1 MADPYTEYLNAR
13 NKGTT
18 STDPYTDYLNAKNQG
33 TPQIGDP
40 YQDYLNLL
48 TQQSQL
54 ITPSPEEMDELKPTH
69 PVGFGGALWEGFKS
83 GMTLGYV
90 ADEPIEDMTYG
101 EMSGMLIGEMA
112 GGLIPLG
119 LASTATGG
127 FGAPVVAG
135 ARMKRAYNIIDKM
148 RKVGKKLDKAKK
160 LDNKAKITKHELTR
174 NKLRKELVGFKEEY
188 MREMAAKGL
197 GTRGLKQLAKTP
209 VMPQAAGK
217 LGRQKWYQKS
227 IKKVAEHYGPAGA
240 NALNRFA
247 STGTAF
253 ALTGLAR
260 KRGEGPFG
268 ELEMADRLSGI
279 PKDIWMGGLFT
290 VAGLPSMLGVKGAGL
305 IEPAA
310 LMGVGAYS
318 DYLTGEPSDMS
329 TEERLMHGMTLI
341 GFHYIQQGLSNIGVK
356 EKVYNALRE
365 MNFSESQALAISHNN
380 KAFDA
385 QIKAMRNGET
395 FRYRN
400 KRDKD
405 DWTVV
410 NMEGKREDGTAFID
424 LQNVQ
429 TLEKKTYTGKT
440 LTEAREN
447 LHKEY
452 DRFDYKDPKLKDD
465 VYRRDDMDFQNRMRD
480 DIIGEEIIKEPADTA
495 RKNQLKSQIKK
506 VSEVQNWE
514 RYPEVRK
521 IKSSEIEAGK
531 KRTLNFSKD
540 KDNFE
545 SMNKRLIDNVD
556 LNEFQSVQKWPKGFQ
571 WMKPEERAELLW
583 HIEVGRNR
591 DKPWYSGKE
600 IYEPVFKE
608 DGTVNTARPQGIVDK
623 KDLLYHLN
631 GMYNKTG
638 DYTKADFPIND
649 LIYAKGET
657 VVIPKLLRF
666 ERSGDK
672 SWSDKEVQHA
682 EIVKSWKD
690 KKNPD
695 KYVAHPDDNTL
706 RVKTFMLDKNSADY
720 GKEIELN
727 IRARG
732 STKIKWPTDGERITE
747 SIENVAF
754 RDAKYQEGPY
764 PAERLYVPSSRRRL
778 EESDIFGRWMN
789 NNEPSE
795 GWTIT
800 KDKNVLKSLGVDP
813 KYAGM
818 KMPMSLYQVKV
829 KGKGKA
835 GKLLQGTHWIERVMF
850 QEMAKEHLGKRAKE
864 GSKHL
869 PGKLLPHKNLIEA
882 RRKENN
888 PDLGINFQELYS
900 RSNQDIMTVKLPPK
914 EIEYLSRG
922 EAYKERFGEYPRPK
936 QYETIQSVETRLVE
950 LRKLKNLLEEDDM
963 WIAENLVGLG
973 YKVPKDRMELQKM
986 KMQFFR
992 DTLEKKLTSEDKAM
1006 WDFIKTLPEDAN
1018 NPASRKIMRTRDK
1031 SISWNEHK
1039 WNWFT
1044 SNPGFTGEERVVGLR
1059 KMSKESLANA
1069 REEYS
1074 KFAKPAEWGGVTTG
1088 ERIFE
1093 TRKPKVHYWEWLAKL
1108 TDNYEHLKDK
1118 ETKIREGK
1126 FVEPNV
1132 EALGRE
1138 YPVTSVGAVLASA
1151 TPKYKEKFKDTKSLS
1166 EGGTE
1171 GQDVFYTVDF
1181 KARKRGSK
1189 EEAKVVPHG
1198 EIGLRKGEW
1207 VFEDELE
1214 ALRRAEREWSS
1225 AESSS
1230 AEFLNR
1236 HLSHLKNSAS
1246 KYDINPDWQRF
1257 NNKKQQIKKSFKEQ
1271 GLSNWEQIAFVS
1283 TLYPQSKTKS
1293 IGATL
1298 DKLTQSE
1305 LNRVERFINKKE
1317 SQPVYDSNIVS
1328 LMPDDMSSK
1337 ASLIGN
1343 RMWNAVREYTLATAA
1358 YFEPLGHTGKRIARK
1373 LEQFSMWRANTMGT
1387 VVNFEKGM
1395 NAKLK
1400 EYGLNLTE
1408 VNEHIQI
1415 MRDPK
1420 YESLRDSRKYKKFL
1434 EKIEG
1439 VEVKPATKITPAK
1452 SLKEWII
1459 ESYDNFFDSMA
1470 GVLISSNS
1478 WVKTT
1483 TKDGKVE
1490 SRRFINLYDKNGN
1503 AIELIDMY
1511 KRPDIHFDQVAS
1523 FLTFIK
1529 DEGKGRVKTVIKF
1542 SERKHGDRRKKE
1554 KLVKED
1560 KRKYQEEYWKESVE
1574 VDAKKSKHFY
1584 EATYS
1589 PRILSDRFLEISDI
1603 ANRDSKKAIR
1613 DLMESEMIK
1622 DIPVSS
1628 ARKEEIA
1635 RQMFNEIINMQDASG
1650 VYGQQW
1656 SRIAEL
1662 PSHYYLKQREGRL
1675 KFDKD
1680 NMEIIQVDNVVKANG
1695 ELYKKGD
1702 KIVDKAGR
1710 EHIVEEVVPVY
1721 ERDYNKVMKRYS
1733 DGISHS
1739 TAAAH
1744 TYGSPHHGKILW
1756 KHLADKLSKEMDDTY
1771 YGTFAEKVIKNQLFG
1786 ETRTRF
1792 DMIARPAARIGALTG
1807 LSSPMSPLKNILL
1820 GNVQNAT
1827 VFTAKEMLQT
1837 MRHLSSGKTWKSAK
1851 EMSQFEGHTHIGS
1864 YDLFLAKE
1872 PFKGAHWLRKIAENA
1887 AVGGMR
1893 VTESFN
1899 RIFSATLSE
1908 FSLRNTVDN
1917 LAGIKNPANKRV
1929 PTYDSRRMM
1938 LDVFKFTP
1946 EEISSLIARR
1956 KRALEL
1962 NEPMEY
1968 KATEMQ
1974 RARYRGQLVT
1984 QGSGDIPYVP
1994 YWMGKQW
2001 AKPLTLFYRVAF
2013 RMTDTTANN
2022 VIKPIITDGNMIPAM
2037 KYVAGTVAS
2046 GYAIYNMY
2054 DWILDEERVNKF
2066 KSMPNNMLQYFIKAE
2081 GLGIFSNLFG
2091 EYGGGIDSYEAVIY
2105 RNAKSFADMLV
2116 GFTKEAVRGE
2126 PEFAIKEVKDGVSEI
2141 VAGYNF
2147 YKGIWDRATG
2157 ETRKLVKDSR
2167 RRQTQFLDA
2176 FYPKEKLDID
2186 YDDGTTSKTAYYR
2199 AIRDNFWIDDS
2210 KRRAQSYYAAL
2221 HYLTHTIMAEQGY
2234 TKRAAKKEARA
2245 RLKRVMTRMRPIP
2258 TSWRKKP
2265 GRTKKSK
2272 YHEYYTRL
2280 PKGAQEQ
2287 EDALDSLYIQK
2298 KQELYNAIR
2307 QYKNLYD
2314 TEDY

>member
-1 MADPYTEYLNAR
+1 MADPYTEYLNAV
-13 NKGTT
+13 NQGTT
-18 STDPYTDYLNAKNQG
+18 ATDPYTDYLNIVNQG
-33 TPQIGDP
+33 TPQPGDP
-40 YQDYLNLL
+40 YQDYLDLL
-48 TQQSQL
+48 TQQSQS
-54 ITPSPEEMDELKPTH
+54 ITPNQEEIDELKPTH

-119 LASTATGG
+119 LATTATGG

-135 ARMKRAYNIIDKM
+135 ARMKRAYKIIDEM

-209 VMPQAAGK
+209 VMPQAAGY
-217 LGRQKWYQKS
+217 LGRREWYQKS
-227 IKKVAEHYGPAGA
+227 IKKVAEHFGPAGA

-247 STGTAF
+247 STSAAF

-279 PKDIWMGGLFT
+279 PKDMWMGGLFT

-318 DYLTGEPSDMS
+318 DYLTGEPSEMS
-329 TEERLMHGMTLI
+329 PEERLMHGMTLI

-385 QIKAMRNGET
+385 QIKAIRNGET

-400 KRDKD
+400 KKDKD

-480 DIIGEEIIKEPADTA
+480 DIIGENIEKIPTELKQKQNDLQHQSKIIDDAIKKPRTFEIKEKSSKEVSKKKKAVIDIRKDFKLRNDWFAKELEWLNKKFKEDPELTSFKYGNVPDRYKWISSGDRKFLSRFIDSHKIGGTYEGVKLTPERLQKRIHEVHRKESLKDPSKALEKDFPVQSNDYKVGDVIVIPKINRHRSVADEGTGKAFDYNESQLAKIVKKDLDIKDADRYVPAPDKSTIKVETVDLA
-495 RKNQLKSQIKK
+495 SGETIQVNIRMGKGPDVFTQAENIVSNFMNQIADKDVVKKHNMKGQRKNW
-506 VSEVQNWE
+506 VVFQNW
-514 RYPEVRK
+514 
-521 IKSSEIEAGK
+521 
-531 KRTLNFSKD
+531 KD
-540 KDNFE
+540 KLEKQERKEKGLDYQPEFDQSAMQEKWLQSIGALNKEQLISKLKDYKEPDVFSNEFLSSKAKINKEVYNTKMFQDASTLAEGKHSKTFYEPELYTIDSKGNKELFPIENIGYKGEYVFDDYLEAFRKMEKIWSEPGANKFLKGLKDNY
-545 SMNKRLIDNVD
+545 KRQIDNV
-556 LNEFQSVQKWPKGFQ
+556 SV
-571 WMKPEERAELLW
+571 
-583 HIEVGRNR
+583 
-591 DKPWYSGKE
+591 
-600 IYEPVFKE
+600 
-608 DGTVNTARPQGIVDK
+608 
-623 KDLLYHLN
+623 
-631 GMYNKTG
+631 NK
-638 DYTKADFPIND
+638 
-649 LIYAKGET
+649 
-657 VVIPKLLRF
+657 
-666 ERSGDK
+666 
-672 SWSDKEVQHA
+672 
-682 EIVKSWKD
+682 
-690 KKNPD
+690 
-695 KYVAHPDDNTL
+695 
-706 RVKTFMLDKNSADY
+706 
-720 GKEIELN
+720 
-727 IRARG
+727 
-732 STKIKWPTDGERITE
+732 
-747 SIENVAF
+747 
-754 RDAKYQEGPY
+754 
-764 PAERLYVPSSRRRL
+764 
-778 EESDIFGRWMN
+778 
-789 NNEPSE
+789 
-795 GWTIT
+795 
-800 KDKNVLKSLGVDP
+800 
-813 KYAGM
+813 
-818 KMPMSLYQVKV
+818 
-829 KGKGKA
+829 
-835 GKLLQGTHWIERVMF
+835 
-850 QEMAKEHLGKRAKE
+850 
-864 GSKHL
+864 
-869 PGKLLPHKNLIEA
+869 
-882 RRKENN
+882 
-888 PDLGINFQELYS
+888 
-900 RSNQDIMTVKLPPK
+900 
-914 EIEYLSRG
+914 
-922 EAYKERFGEYPRPK
+922 
-936 QYETIQSVETRLVE
+936 
-950 LRKLKNLLEEDDM
+950 
-963 WIAENLVGLG
+963 
-973 YKVPKDRMELQKM
+973 
-986 KMQFFR
+986 
-992 DTLEKKLTSEDKAM
+992 
-1006 WDFIKTLPEDAN
+1006 
-1018 NPASRKIMRTRDK
+1018 
-1031 SISWNEHK
+1031 
-1039 WNWFT
+1039 
-1044 SNPGFTGEERVVGLR
+1044 
-1059 KMSKESLANA
+1059 
-1069 REEYS
+1069 
-1074 KFAKPAEWGGVTTG
+1074 
-1088 ERIFE
+1088 
-1093 TRKPKVHYWEWLAKL
+1093 
-1108 TDNYEHLKDK
+1108 
-1118 ETKIREGK
+1118 
-1126 FVEPNV
+1126 
-1132 EALGRE
+1132 
-1138 YPVTSVGAVLASA
+1138 
-1151 TPKYKEKFKDTKSLS
+1151 
-1166 EGGTE
+1166 
-1171 GQDVFYTVDF
+1171 
-1181 KARKRGSK
+1181 
-1189 EEAKVVPHG
+1189 
-1198 EIGLRKGEW
+1198 
-1207 VFEDELE
+1207 
-1214 ALRRAEREWSS
+1214 
-1225 AESSS
+1225 
-1230 AEFLNR
+1230 
-1236 HLSHLKNSAS
+1236 
-1246 KYDINPDWQRF
+1246 DWQRF

-1271 GLSNWEQIAFVS
+1271 GLSNWEQVAFVS

-1305 LNRVERFINKKE
+1305 INRVERFINKKE

-1358 YFEPLGHTGKRIARK
+1358 YFEPLGDTGKRISRK

-1420 YESLRDSRKYKKFL
+1420 YETLRDSRKYKKFL

-1439 VEVKPATKITPAK
+1439 VEVAPATKVTPAV
-1452 SLKEWII
+1452 SLKDYII
-1459 ESYDNFFDSMA
+1459 KSYDNFFDSMA
-1470 GVLISSNS
+1470 SVLISSNS

-1503 AIELIDMY
+1503 AIELVDMY
-1511 KRPDIHFDQVAS
+1511 KNPNTHFDQVSS
-1523 FLTFIK
+1523 FLSFAK
-1529 DEGKGRVKTVIKF
+1529 GESKKVVNSEGKTV
-1542 SERKHGDRRKKE
+1542 
-1554 KLVKED
+1554 V
-1560 KRKYQEEYWKESVE
+1560 

-1635 RQMFNEIINMQDASG
+1635 RQMLNEIINMQDASG

-1710 EHIVEEVVPVY
+1710 EHIIEEVVPVY

-1771 YGTFAEKVIKNQLFG
+1771 YGAFAEKVIKNQLFG

-1899 RIFSATLSE
+1899 RIFSATLGE

-1917 LAGIKNPANKRV
+1917 LAGVKNPANKRV

-1974 RARYRGQLVT
+1974 RARYRAQLVT
-1984 QGSGDIPYVP
+1984 QGSGDIAYVP

-2013 RMTDTTANN
+2013 RMTDTAANN

-2037 KYVAGTVAS
+2037 KYVSGSVAS

-2091 EYGGGIDSYEAVIY
+2091 EYGGGIDSYEAVIV

-2234 TKRAAKKEARA
+2234 TKRAAKKEARN

-2314 TEDY
+2314 TENY